1 MISIYSIKNY
11 NANPQDMRRYL
22 IYTFLFP
29 LFFLPLELSAQCYD
43 DAGLCVEKSTDAS
56 QGSFSEGY
64 TVNFTT
70 SGSTVTATFK
80 LLDSDKVGVIAYIWK
95 ESPFGESPM
104 TNTTGNEFTASIS
117 NQSPGSVISYACKF
131 AFAGGMSVTK
141 YFSYRV
147 GSIFCESEC
156 GAVGVSGCTDATA
169 FNYDAS
175 ATLDDGSC
183 VDVALG
189 CTDATALNYDASA
202 NTNDNSCIAVVLGC
216 TDATASNYD
225 ASANRDDGSCTAV
238 VVGCT
243 NNQACNYNQN
253 ATDDDQSCLIPTG
266 CESCSEDNNQTLL
279 SNDADNDG
287 ICDADE
293 SAGCTRPNADNYNP
307 QAYEDDGS
315 CLYNGQEYCEIPS
328 KFKDSDITSSSMTVL
343 LQSDF
348 INSLTITNR
357 SSYIVA
363 LNAQGVVIGSKTVAL
378 VSQAA
383 IPIWGDDTTTDDVD
397 GALDGESIS
406 FQHVNGSSV
415 YDIEMPVAVTY
426 QTNTFIIQENA
437 VLNYD
442 LICSGVPG
450 CNDPMADNYNTLAT
464 IDDGSCKYSPCAALV
479 ASDFAIQYDA
489 DLAKPVLSYNLK
501 NTLSDQDFLN
511 PGIELVLYEN
521 TLELGTAS
529 YSSSTIQ
536 RNGFRSI
543 QIPIFN
549 DLGSYDLPESLS
561 GLVLVSGSGSLDNE
575 PVSCEVNFTNIPLN
589 TDQVGCKVS
598 DAYNYSPL
606 VTIDNGMCVE
616 NLNVTID
623 YENPTCSYEYGS
635 AIIHV
640 TGDSRSILSKYT
652 SDTLYNWRA
661 SSGAISMRDSIRFV
675 DGYATL
681 TGLFEGEYIIGLKDS
696 VVVRMDTIVV
706 ERMDTF
712 SIAMPMA
719 VEVEIE
725 NLNALNEPLS
735 YKVNQGEVVSQQ
747 WLYKGV
753 PLPQATNNVHFPQ
766 EKGVYQ
772 LYVENQ
778 EGCGFYSET
787 VRVTSLD
794 VNTLSTDVFNLH
806 PNPAQS
812 TLNITLSN
820 LAEVK
825 IVLTDLLGKELEQ
838 FFFDVQ
844 SSKSVR
850 SIDISELPSGLYFV
864 RVEQGAH
871 QLVKRFIKN

>member
-1 MISIYSIKNY
+1 
-11 NANPQDMRRYL
+11 MRPYL
-22 IYTFLFP
+22 LYIIIFSLFTFP
-29 LFFLPLELSAQCYD
+29 LSSSAQCYD
-43 DAGLCVEKSTDAS
+43 DAGFCVEKSTDAS

-95 ESPFGESPM
+95 ESPFSESQM
-104 TNTTGNEFTASIS
+104 TNTTGNEFTASLS
-117 NQSPGSVISYACKF
+117 NQSPESVISYACKF

-175 ATLDDGSC
+175 ATVDDGSC

-189 CTDATALNYDASA
+189 CTDATALNYDALA
-202 NTNDNSCIAVVLGC
+202 NTNDDSCIAVVLGC
-216 TDATASNYD
+216 TDTTASNYD
-225 ASANRDDGSCTAV
+225 VSANRDDGSCTAV
-238 VVGCT
+238 VEGCT
-243 NNQACNYNQN
+243 NSQACNYNQN

-266 CESCSEDNNQTLL
+266 CESCSEDNTQTLL

-315 CLYNGQEYCEIPS
+315 CLYNGAIECVKPEPYLISGGTGSNMTLLLLPNFLS
-328 KFKDSDITSSSMTVL
+328 NLPIT
-343 LQSDF
+343 D
-348 INSLTITNR
+348 R
-357 SSYIVA
+357 SSYLVA
-363 LNAQGVVIGSKTVAL
+363 MTPSGLVVGSEVVAL
-378 VSQAA
+378 VSQAQMT
-383 IPIWGDDTTTDDVD
+383 IWADDSTTDEVD
-397 GALDGESIS
+397 GAIDGESITFQLVDAGNLYDVVMSSPVS
-406 FQHVNGSSV
+406 FKLNETSIQPSS
-415 YDIEMPVAVTY
+415 TY
-426 QTNTFIIQENA
+426 A
-437 VLNYD
+437 LN
-442 LICSGVPG
+442 CSGILG
-450 CNDPMADNYNTLAT
+450 CNDPIADNFNALAT

-479 ASDFAIQYDA
+479 ASDFAIEYDA
-489 DLAKPVLSYNLK
+489 DIAKPVLSYNLK

-511 PGIELVLYEN
+511 PGIELVLYES

-536 RNGFRSI
+536 RNGFRFI
-543 QIPIFN
+543 RIPIFN
-549 DLGSYDLPESLS
+549 DLSSYDLPESLS

-598 DAYNYSPL
+598 DAYNYSSL
-606 VTIDNGMCVE
+606 VTIDDGMCVE
-616 NLNVTID
+616 NLSVTID
-623 YENPTCSYEYGS
+623 SENPTCSYEYGS

-661 SSGAISMRDSIRFV
+661 STGAISMRDSIRFV

-681 TGLFEGEYIIGLKDS
+681 TGLFEGEYIIGLKDF
-696 VVVRMDTIVV
+696 VVVNMDTIVI
-706 ERMDTF
+706 ERLDTF
-712 SIAMPMA
+712 SITKPVA

-753 PLPQATNNVHFPQ
+753 PLPQATNSVHFPQ

-787 VRVTSLD
+787 VRVTTLD
-794 VNTLSTDVFNLH
+794 VNTLSDAVFNLH

-825 IVLTDLLGKELEQ
+825 VVLTDLLGQELKQ

-864 RVEQGAH
+864 RVEQGAR

>member
-1 MISIYSIKNY
+1 
-11 NANPQDMRRYL
+11 MRPYL
-22 IYTFLFP
+22 LYIIIFSLFTFP
-29 LFFLPLELSAQCYD
+29 LSSSAQCYD
-43 DAGLCVEKSTDAS
+43 DAGLCVEKSTETI
-56 QGSFSEGY
+56 QGSSFTEGY

-70 SGSTVTATFK
+70 TGSSVTITFKVLDTDKPDINAYLWQQEPFAEIQMTKVSDNEFSATLSNQSSGST
-80 LLDSDKVGVIAYIWK
+80 IAY
-95 ESPFGESPM
+95 
-104 TNTTGNEFTASIS
+104 AS
-117 NQSPGSVISYACKF
+117 KF
-131 AFAGGMSVTK
+131 AWAAGGLAVTK

-156 GAVGVSGCTDATA
+156 GDVGVSGCTDATA
-169 FNYDAS
+169 FNYDTS
-175 ATLDDGSC
+175 ATVDDGSC

-216 TDATASNYD
+216 TDTTASNYD
-225 ASANRDDGSCTAV
+225 VSANLDDGSCNAV
-238 VVGCT
+238 VEGCT
-243 NNQACNYNQN
+243 NSQACNYNQN

-315 CLYNGQEYCEIPS
+315 CLYDGAIECEKPERYSISGGTGSNMTLLLLPTLIS
-328 KFKDSDITSSSMTVL
+328 NLPIT
-343 LQSDF
+343 D
-348 INSLTITNR
+348 R

-363 LNAQGVVIGSKTVAL
+363 MTPSGLVVGSEVVAL
-378 VSQAA
+378 VSQAQMT
-383 IPIWGDDTTTDDVD
+383 IWANDNTTDVID
-397 GALDGESIS
+397 GATDGELITFQLVDAGNLYDVEMLSPVSFKLNETSI
-406 FQHVNGSSV
+406 QSSS
-415 YDIEMPVAVTY
+415 
-426 QTNTFIIQENA
+426 IQ
-437 VLNYD
+437 VLN
-442 LICSGVPG
+442 CSGVLG

-479 ASDFAIQYDA
+479 ASDFAIEYDNN
-489 DLAKPVLSYNLK
+489 LAKPVLSYNLK

-511 PGIELVLYEN
+511 PVIELVLYEN
-521 TLELGTAS
+521 TLELGTS
-529 YSSSTIQ
+529 TYLTSTIE

-543 QIPIFN
+543 RIPIFN
-549 DLGSYDLPESLS
+549 DLTSYDLPESLS
-561 GLVLVSGSGSLDNE
+561 GLVLVSGSGSINNE
-575 PVSCEVNFTNIPLN
+575 SVSCEVNFTNIPLN
-589 TDQVGCKVS
+589 KDQVGCKVS

-623 YENPTCSYEYGS
+623 YENPTCSYEYGT

-652 SDTLYNWRA
+652 SDSLYNWRA
-661 SSGAISMRDSIRFV
+661 STGAISMRDSIRFV

-696 VVVRMDTIVV
+696 VVVKMDTIVI
-706 ERMDTF
+706 ERIDTF
-712 SIAMPMA
+712 SIAMPTA

-725 NLNALNEPLS
+725 NLNSLMEPLS
-735 YKVNQGEVVSQQ
+735 YKVNQGAVVSQQ

-753 PLPQATNNVHFPQ
+753 PLPQATNNVHYPQ
-766 EKGVYQ
+766 NKGLYQ

-778 EGCGFYSET
+778 EGCGFYSES

-794 VNTLSTDVFNLH
+794 ASPLSEDAFSLH

-812 TLNITLSN
+812 SVNITLSK
-820 LAEVK
+820 LGEVAV
-825 IVLTDLLGKELEQ
+825 VLTDLLGQELQ
-838 FFFDVQ
+838 QVFFDVQ
-844 SSKSVR
+844 VSQ
-850 SIDISELPSGLYFV
+850 SIYTLDVSELPTGLYFI
-864 RVEQGAH
+864 RLQQGSN